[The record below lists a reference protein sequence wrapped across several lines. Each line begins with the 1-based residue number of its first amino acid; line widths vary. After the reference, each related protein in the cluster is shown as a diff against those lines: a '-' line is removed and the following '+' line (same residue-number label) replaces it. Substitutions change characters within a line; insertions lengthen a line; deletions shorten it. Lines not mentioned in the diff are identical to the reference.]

1 MSVSVLSPASARRRF
16 VALSALRWLPICVV
30 IPVMVLLMTSRGYG
44 LATVAVVYASHGVVV
59 ALLELPTG
67 GLADVLGRRKVL
79 LLSAALF
86 VAAVLAFAVARELWQ
101 FYGAIMLLG
110 TGRALSSG
118 PLEAWYVDTVHATDP
133 EADLKPGLSRAYAAE
148 AVALAV
154 GAVGGG
160 FLPTLFDRL
169 PDDGALTSLSVPPLV
184 AAALGLAYLTALA
197 LLVREPPPDAPRPGW
212 RSTVRGVPATVRD
225 GVRLAARDR
234 VVLRLLAMSA
244 AIGLVMYVVEMLTP
258 VQLAQL
264 LGSRSDASATYGL
277 LVTAGFLASAGG
289 SSLAPAAVRLL
300 GSSARTALVAGM
312 FTAVPLLVLAGGE
325 PVGLFVV
332 GYVGLYLLVAVAG
345 PLRNELLHHRV
356 SAAHRSTILSVQSL
370 VLQGAGVVGGVAL
383 PRLAEA
389 AGFAWAWIVAAVVV
403 LLGSLFLLRLPV
415 NVPAASPRRDQE
427 PLLDQRPD
435 GLHPS

>member
-1 MSVSVLSPASARRRF
+1 MSVVSPASARRRF
-16 VALSALRWLPICVV
+16 IALSALRWLPSGVV
-30 IPVMVLLMTSRGYG
+30 IPVMVLLVTSRGYG
-44 LATVAVVYASHGVVV
+44 LATVGLLFACHGVVV
-59 ALLELPTG
+59 AFLELPTG

-79 LLSAALF
+79 LLSAGLF

-101 FYGAIMLLG
+101 FYGAIVLLG

-133 EADLKPGLSRAYAAE
+133 EADLKPGLSRAFAAE

-160 FLPTLFDRL
+160 FLPGLFARL
-169 PDDGALTSLSVPPLV
+169 PDDGALTPLSVPPLI
-184 AAALGLAYLTALA
+184 AAALGLAYLSALA
-197 LLVREPPPDAPRPGW
+197 LLVTEPPAAAPRAGW
-212 RSTVRGVPATVRD
+212 RSTVRGVPATVRE

-244 AIGLVMYVVEMLTP
+244 AVGLVMYVVEVLTP

-264 LGSRSDASATYGL
+264 LGNRSDASATYGL

-289 SSLAPAAVRLL
+289 SSLAPSAARLL
-300 GSSARTALVAGM
+300 GSSARTALVAGVLA
-312 FTAVPLLVLAGGE
+312 AVPLLLLAGGK

-332 GYVGLYLLVAVAG
+332 GYVAVYLLVAVAG

-356 SAAHRSTILSVQSL
+356 SAEHRSTILSVQSL
-370 VLQGAGVVGGVAL
+370 VLQGAGVVGGLAL

-415 NVPAASPRRDQE
+415 DLPADLPRREEE
-427 PLLDQRPD
+427 PLLDQRP
-435 GLHPS
+435 GGVRAP